1 MQIQTDKSLETVH
14 QAREIPQE
22 AFDWYDEYAHGLID
36 RREFMRRL
44 TGLVALGFTMSVLTS
59 ALLPNYALAEQ
70 VSFNDPKIKAT
81 YVEFD
86 SPKGH
91 GKGRGYLVMPAEI
104 KGNLPAVLVVHENR
118 GLNPYIE
125 DVARRL
131 AMNGFIAFAPDAL
144 YPLGGYPGN
153 DDDGR
158 AMQSSMDKAKIEED
172 FIAAAIFLKA
182 HPNCTGKLGAVGF
195 CFGGYVVNML
205 AATIPDKLNAGV
217 PFYGTPA
224 AESLRNNVKGPLLIH
239 FAELD
244 QRVNAT
250 WPDYEKVLQTN
261 KVPYEAIVYPG
272 VNHGFHNDSTA
283 RYNEEAAESAWGKT
297 LIFFD
302 SHLS

>member
-1 MQIQTDKSLETVH
+1 MQIQTDKSLETAH

-44 TGLVALGFTMSVLTS
+44 SGLVALGFTMSVLTS

-158 AMQSSMDKAKIEED
+158 SMQSSMDKAKIEED
-172 FIAAAIFLKA
+172 FIAAALFLKA

-205 AATIPDKLNAGV
+205 AATIPDKLDAGV

-250 WPDYEKVLQTN
+250 WPDYEKVLQAN

>member
-1 MQIQTDKSLETVH
+1 MQIHTDKSLKTAH

-44 TGLVALGFTMSVLTS
+44 SGLVALGFTMSVLTS

-91 GKGRGYLVMPAEI
+91 GKGRGYLVMPVEI

-172 FIAAAIFLKA
+172 FIAAALFLKA

-205 AATIPDKLNAGV
+205 SATIPDKLDAGV

-250 WPDYEKVLQTN
+250 WPDYEKVLQAN

-302 SHLS
+302 THLS

>member
-1 MQIQTDKSLETVH
+1 MQIQTDKSLETAH

-44 TGLVALGFTMSVLTS
+44 SGLVALGFTMSVLTS
-59 ALLPNYALAEQ
+59 ALLPHYALAEQ

-91 GKGRGYLVMPAEI
+91 GKGRGYLVMPTEI

-172 FIAAAIFLKA
+172 FIAAALFLKA

-205 AATIPDKLNAGV
+205 AATIPDKLDAGV

-250 WPDYEKVLQTN
+250 WPDYEKVLQAN